1 MQVTLLSTRGLEVE
15 ISGETS
21 HVLEDALKENFQFVS
36 IMDRLITDKDLRNIN
51 GAVIITPMFSAGP

>member
-1 MQVTLLSTRGLEVE
+1 MQVTLLSARGLEVE

-36 IMDRLITDKDLRNIN
+36 TIDCLITGKDLRKIN
-51 GAVIITPMFSAGP
+51 DTVIITPMFSAGP